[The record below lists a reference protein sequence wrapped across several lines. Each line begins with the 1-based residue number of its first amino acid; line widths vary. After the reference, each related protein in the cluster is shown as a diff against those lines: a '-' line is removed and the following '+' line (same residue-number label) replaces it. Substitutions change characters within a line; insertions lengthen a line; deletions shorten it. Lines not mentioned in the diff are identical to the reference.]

1 MNGTPVD
8 NLALNSVL
16 NIHSPTSYGPCNK
29 NKTNVFT
36 KLYVYLW
43 GWELD
48 DYEFPSRLKNAAP
61 IYTDFVFENL
71 KQKSKWTEVNTL
83 RNAQL
88 KNYNARVSRSLVLLH
103 ILNYIYLLTIY
114 I

>member
-1 MNGTPVD
+1 MTTSFQVD
-8 NLALNSVL
+8 L
-16 NIHSPTSYGPCNK
+16 
-29 NKTNVFT
+29 KT
-36 KLYVYLW
+36 L
-43 GWELD
+43 
-48 DYEFPSRLKNAAP
+48 RQ
-61 IYTDFVFENL
+61 YTDFVFENL
-71 KQKSKWTEVNTL
+71 KKKSKWTEVNTL

>member
-1 MNGTPVD
+1 MCIYEAESEMTTSFQVD
-8 NLALNSVL
+8 L
-16 NIHSPTSYGPCNK
+16 
-29 NKTNVFT
+29 KTLRQYILILFLKT
-36 KLYVYLW
+36 K
-43 GWELD
+43 
-48 DYEFPSRLKNAAP
+48 K
-61 IYTDFVFENL
+61 
-71 KQKSKWTEVNTL
+71 KKKSKWTEVNTL